1 MRNISRTEKGIR
13 MSNPE
18 GTMSGSNVS
27 MSGQNANMAN
37 ADEELQKKLITYL
50 EDAYAL
56 ENEIVRVLEGHIK
69 DADKHPDVQQM
80 IQRHLD
86 ETKQHRQRM
95 EDCLNAYGKKPSA
108 IKGAGTSI
116 LGGLMGAMS
125 GGRTDTLA
133 KNARDEY
140 VTEHMEIA
148 AYQMLITTAAAAG
161 DQQTVQACQLNLQDE
176 VRMAKLLEQHMPHV
190 VTVGYQDE
198 GIQAPMGSWSQAEQA
213 GVNAVQRAE

>member
-1 MRNISRTEKGIR
+1 
-13 MSNPE
+13 MSNPD
-18 GTMSGSNVS
+18 GTMSDSDVR
-27 MSGQNANMAN
+27 MTGQSANMAN
-37 ADEELQKKLITYL
+37 VDEDLQKKLITYL

-56 ENEIVRVLEGHIK
+56 ENEIVRVLDGHIK
-69 DADKHPDVQQM
+69 DADKHPEVQQM

-95 EDCLNAYGKKPSA
+95 EECLNAYGTKPSA

-125 GGRTDTLA
+125 GGRADTLA

-161 DQQTVQACQLNLQDE
+161 DQQTVQACQMNLRDE
-176 VRMAKLLEQHMPHV
+176 IHMAKLLEQHMPHV
-190 VTVGYQDE
+190 VTLGYQDD
-198 GIQAPMGSWSQAEQA
+198 GLQAPIGSWSQAEQT
-213 GVNAVQRAE
+213 GVSAVQQAEQQVKSMLP